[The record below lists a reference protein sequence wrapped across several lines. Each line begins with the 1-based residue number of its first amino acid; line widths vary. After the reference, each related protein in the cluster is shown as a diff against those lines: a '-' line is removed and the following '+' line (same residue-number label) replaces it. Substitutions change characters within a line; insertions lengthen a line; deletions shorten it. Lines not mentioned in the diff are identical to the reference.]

1 MSNDYNMSVAKE
13 EIPTE
18 ITKKKRGR
26 KPKILAQPEDVVG
39 NASAPSNSV
48 TPTNEESTKKGK
60 RGRRP
65 KQAVST
71 VESIDANATND
82 DGVGLSSMSDD
93 ENVIV
98 RLNVNDIKQNQSD
111 DEDEEHPYAYNQNI
125 YDNVFNVDV
134 DHSTDKDDDSTT
146 PWQDANSSK
155 LKVIDVLKD
164 FEEKNK
170 NNEWPLHTSV
180 SCYWCCHRFN
190 NPPIGI
196 PINLT
201 NETFEVYGCF
211 CSTNCAAAYNFNEH
225 LNQDEAWERY
235 QLLNLMSRRMGDSP
249 NVKPAP
255 PRLSLKTFGGHL
267 DIDGFRAYTKGSKFI
282 NVNFPPMTSVT
293 QQLEEISDYELYSE
307 CRYIPVDNDRI
318 NKYKEKISFRR
329 NKPLIDTKKSI
340 ESTMNLRF
348 TNT

>member
-1 MSNDYNMSVAKE
+1 MSLAKE
-13 EIPTE
+13 EVVTE
-18 ITKKKRGR
+18 GTKKKRGR
-26 KPKILAQPEDVVG
+26 KPKILLQPEETDTNTTVVPNVATG
-39 NASAPSNSV
+39 LGD
-48 TPTNEESTKKGK
+48 EGTKKGK

-65 KQAVST
+65 KQAVTT
-71 VESIDANATND
+71 VEAVDTSACND
-82 DGVGLSSMSDD
+82 DGIGLSSMSDD

-98 RLNVNDIKQNQSD
+98 RLNVNGAKEISD
-111 DEDEEHPYAYNQNI
+111 DEEHPYAYNQNI
-125 YDNVFNVDV
+125 YDNVFNVYTDEN
-134 DHSTDKDDDSTT
+134 TDKDDESVSV
-146 PWQDANSSK
+146 WQDSNASK

-170 NNEWPLHTSV
+170 HNEWPLHTSV

-190 NPPIGI
+190 NSPIGI

-201 NETFEVYGCF
+201 NDAFEVYGCF

-235 QLLNLMSRRMGDSP
+235 QLLNLMSRRMGDVP
-249 NVKPAP
+249 HVKPAP
-255 PRLSLKTFGGHL
+255 PRLSLKIYGGHL
-267 DIDGFRAYTKGSKFI
+267 DIDAFRAYTKGSKFI

-348 TNT
+348 STT